1 MSKIAVVADSQSCLP
16 QELIKQYG
24 ITIVPM
30 TVIIDGKPYRD
41 QVDISIDEF
50 WKVFHEKGHDM
61 STSPASTGI
70 FKEAFDELAKTYESI
85 VCVTVAK
92 KLSAT
97 YQAAVEAAK
106 MVMEEKPEVKIEVLD
121 SNSAS
126 GAQGLMTIAMARAAE
141 DGKTLDEVLAV
152 AEEMKPKVKMVMGLQ
167 TLKQLIKIGRAPKI
181 RGYLGELLGV
191 KPITGL
197 VNNTGLVEPVGKA
210 RGMKKMTVMLVDL
223 VGKYADASKPM
234 HVIVHYSD
242 SIDDGENLKKM
253 VEERYNCAEI
263 YMSAYTPV
271 MGAAT
276 GPILAISFY
285 SD

>member
-1 MSKIAVVADSQSCLP
+1 MSKIAVVADSNSCLP
-16 QELIKQYG
+16 PELIKQYD

-61 STSPASTGI
+61 STSPASPGI
-70 FKEAFDELAKTYESI
+70 FKESFDELAKTYESI

-106 MVMEEKPEVKIEVLD
+106 MVMEEKSEVKIEVVD

-126 GAQGLMTIAMARAAE
+126 GAQGLMTLAMARAAE

-152 AEEMKPKVKMVMGLQ
+152 AEEMKPRVKMVMGLQ
-167 TLKQLIKIGRAPKI
+167 TLKQLIKIGRAPRI

-223 VGKYADASKPM
+223 VGKYADASKPV
-234 HVIVHYSD
+234 HVIVHYTD

>member
-16 QELIKQYG
+16 VELIKQYG

-50 WKVFHEKGHDM
+50 WKVFHEKGHEM
-61 STSPASTGI
+61 STSPASPGI
-70 FKEAFDELAKTYESI
+70 FKQAFDELAKTYESI

-106 MVMEEKPEVKIEVLD
+106 MVMDEKPGVKIEIVD

-126 GAQGLMTIAMARAAE
+126 GAQGLMTLAMARAAE

-152 AEEMKPKVKMVMGLQ
+152 AEEMKPRVKMVMGLQ

-210 RGMKKMTVMLVDL
+210 RGMKKMTAMLVGL

>member
-1 MSKIAVVADSQSCLP
+1 MSLVAVVSDSQSCLP
-16 QELIKQYG
+16 PELIEQYG

-30 TVIIDGKPYRD
+30 TVVIDGKPYRD

-50 WKVFHEKGHDM
+50 WKIFNEKNHEM
-61 STSPASTGI
+61 STSPASPGI
-70 FKEAFDELAKTYESI
+70 FKQAFDELAKTHEAI
-85 VCVTVAK
+85 VCLTVAK

-97 YQAAVEAAK
+97 YQAALDAAK
-106 MVMEEKPEVKIEVLD
+106 MVMEEKPEVKIEVVD

-126 GAQGLMTIAMARAAE
+126 GAQGLITLAMARAAE
-141 DGKTLDEVLAV
+141 DGKSLDEVLAV
-152 AEEMKPKVKMVMGLQ
+152 ADEMKPRVKMVMGLQ

-197 VNNTGLVEPVGKA
+197 VNNTGLVEPLGKT
-210 RGMKKMTVMLVDL
+210 RGMKKMTAMLVDMM
-223 VGKYADASKPM
+223 GKYADVSKPM

-242 SIDDGENLKKM
+242 VLEDGEKLKKM
-253 VEERYNCAEI
+253 VEESYNCAEI
-263 YMSAYTPV
+263 YMSPYTPV
-271 MGAAT
+271 MAAAT

-285 SD
+285 SE

>member
-1 MSKIAVVADSQSCLP
+1 LSKIAIASDSQSCLP
-16 QELIKQYG
+16 PELIKQYG

-30 TVIIDGKPYRD
+30 TVVIDGKPYLD
-41 QVDISIDEF
+41 QVDISVDEF
-50 WKVFHEKGHDM
+50 WRIFNEKGHEM
-61 STSPASTGI
+61 STAPASPGI
-70 FKEAFDELAKTYESI
+70 FKEAFDELAKTYVEI
-85 VCVTVAK
+85 VCTTVSK
-92 KLSAT
+92 KLSVT
-97 YQAAVEAAK
+97 YQSALDAAK
-106 MVMEEKPEVKIEVLD
+106 MVMEEKPEVKIEVVD
-121 SNSAS
+121 TNSAS

-141 DGKTLDEVLAV
+141 DGKSMAEVVAV
-152 AEEMKPKVKMVMGLQ
+152 AEEMKPRVKMVMGLQ

-210 RGMKKMTVMLVDL
+210 RGMKKMTAMLVDL

-242 SIDDGENLKKM
+242 SIDDGENLKKI
-253 VEERYNCAEI
+253 VEDRYNCAEI

>member
-61 STSPASTGI
+61 STSPASPGI

-106 MVMEEKPEVKIEVLD
+106 MVMEEKPKVKIEVLD

-210 RGMKKMTVMLVDL
+210 RGTKKMTVMLVDL